1 MSSFGQL
8 LNAHCTP
15 QYVAILPVSHMVKG
29 EFPEALQK
37 GKICLLVHNDVAAD
51 YPDNKKGQLIQT
63 AFNIASLVI
72 IFDLNRRTTTWVRV
86 NCPNKTMS
94 CIGKYRRNLIN
105 MQETLM
111 YFYFEKGVFLVE
123 LCTIETSSYFEM
135 SAHSVFWLYNSIFFV
150 QSVGRVGFHYT
161 MIGTAHSETPRERFD
176 GFYVSKPKIL
186 EPRRPM
192 ATTEIRL
199 EDVKLDATKN
209 IRSNNF
215 TTSTFFH
222 EIVSVEI
229 FPSID
234 C

>member
-1 MSSFGQL
+1 
-8 LNAHCTP
+8 
-15 QYVAILPVSHMVKG
+15 MVKG

-37 GKICLLVHNDVAAD
+37 GKICLLVHNNVNTD

-63 AFNIASLVI
+63 AFNIVSLVI

-86 NCPNKTMS
+86 NCPKKTMS

-105 MQETLM
+105 MQETLR
-111 YFYFEKGVFLVE
+111 YFYFEKSVFLVE
-123 LCTIETSSYFEM
+123 LCIIEMCSYFEM
-135 SAHSVFWLYNSIFFV
+135 SPHSVFWLYNSIFFV
-150 QSVGRVGFHYT
+150 QSVGRVGIHCT
-161 MIGTAHSETPRERFD
+161 MIGRAHSETTRERFD

-186 EPRRPM
+186 EPRRPV
-192 ATTEIRL
+192 AKTEIRL
-199 EDVKLDATKN
+199 KLNATNN
-209 IRSNNF
+209 IRSKDF

-222 EIVSVEI
+222 EIVSVDI